1 MNLSLRTQQI
11 IYALLVGLI
20 FLNVPLY
27 FLFVQPEVEADASES
42 AKIDQARLQIRK
54 RISSIK
60 SLKELESK
68 IADSHQNYN
77 EFTRRYLFS
86 RDNASSELIR
96 ELTHICTEA
105 GLLKNRASYRPDHEP
120 QFGMQ
125 RVSISLPIE
134 GNYTNVRKFVN
145 ILESRPK
152 FIIVDSMTLESENE
166 GTGLIRMIM
175 NLSTLSVAQP

>member
-1 MNLSLRTQQI
+1 MNLGSKTQQI
-11 IYALLVGLI
+11 VYALLIGLI

-42 AKIDQARLQIRK
+42 AKIDQARLQIRQ

-60 SLKELESK
+60 TLKELESK
-68 IADSHQNYN
+68 LAASRQNYN
-77 EFTRRYLFS
+77 EFTRHYLFS

-96 ELTHICTEA
+96 ELTQICTQA
-105 GLLKNRASYRPDHEP
+105 GLLRNRAAYRPDNEP

-125 RVSISLPIE
+125 RVSITLPIE
-134 GNYTNVRKFVN
+134 GSYANVRKFLN

-152 FIIVDSMTLESENE
+152 FIIVESMTLESENE
-166 GTGLIRMIM
+166 GTGLIRMSM
-175 NLSTLSVAQP
+175 NLSTLSIAQP